1 MLPEWRRLIEAIHS
15 QPVKCV
21 VVVTGGGSSAI
32 ADLLT
37 VPGGS
42 RTILE
47 GTVPYSSAA
56 LTEWLR
62 RTPEQF
68 CSAETARAMATIAC
82 ERAYR
87 LSAKDESNSRGEDG
101 FRFLGVGCTSSLVSD
116 RPKKGPHRIHIA
128 VETDEATHGVELVLE
143 KGARD
148 RSGEEQLAGQLL
160 LTALARAAG
169 VGECPP
175 LELLPSESIEERYA
189 AGNPL
194 LVALRRG
201 SISHVWS
208 LPDWRLAAELPTS
221 SGAGAPQGVLCGAF
235 NPLHFG
241 HEQLR
246 RAAEAHLGQP
256 VCFEISLR
264 NVDKPPLDYLTIEER
279 RQQFSNVPLV
289 LTSAPTFA
297 EKSAALPGMTFVVG
311 VDTAE
316 RIIQSRYYGGGDEAT
331 RQALETVAANRC
343 RFLVAGRKM
352 GDQLMTLADL
362 HVPAEFASLFE
373 ELPVSEFRAD
383 VSSTE
388 LRKQQNSDGT
398 P

>member
-15 QPVKCV
+15 LPVKCV

-32 ADLLT
+32 SDLLT

-47 GTVPYSSAA
+47 AIVPYTSAA
-56 LTEWLR
+56 LTEWLG

-82 ERAYR
+82 ERAQR
-87 LSAKDESNSRGEDG
+87 LSATDESNSRGEDG
-101 FRFLGVGCTSSLVSD
+101 LRFLGVGCTSSLVSD
-116 RPKKGPHRIHIA
+116 RPKKGPHRIHVA

-160 LTALARAAG
+160 LMALARAAG

-194 LVALRRG
+194 MVALRRG

-208 LPDWRLAAELPTS
+208 LPDWRLVDELPPS
-221 SGAGAPQGVLCGAF
+221 GGAGVPQGVLCGAF

-279 RQQFSNVPLV
+279 RQQFSNAPLV

-297 EKSAALPGMTFVVG
+297 EKSTALPGMTFVVG

-331 RQALETVAANRC
+331 RHALETVAANRC
-343 RFLVAGRKM
+343 RFLVAGRKV
-352 GDQLMTLADL
+352 GDRFMTLADL
-362 HVPAEFASLFE
+362 PVPAEFASLFE
-373 ELPVSEFRAD
+373 ELPAREFRAD

-388 LRKQQNSDGT
+388 LRKQQPDA
-398 P
+398 